1 MDEKLPE
8 HIRERFFT
16 LVSKLDEANNQVTG
30 IINVFPDYYEQ
41 MLSILNIVASSN
53 QLNIELQKLVT
64 EWQERSLLGDDYELH
79 EQVQQAIR
87 TRDWV
92 QKNYELAK
100 DAIQKLSALEDVTLQ
115 FYDNLHP
122 DVVVD

>member
-16 LVSKLDEANNQVTG
+16 LVGKLDEANNQVTG

-53 QLNIELQKLVT
+53 QLNVELQKLIS
-64 EWQERSLLGDDYELH
+64 EWQESSLLGDDYELH
-79 EQVQQAIR
+79 EQVQQAMR
-87 TRDWV
+87 TQDWV

-100 DAIQKLSALEDVTLQ
+100 EAIQKLSALEDVTLQ